1 MRFDVIT
8 LFPAVFPGPLAAG
21 VVGRALEQGLIEIEA
36 HDLRQWGL
44 GAHRQVDDIP
54 YGGGPG
60 MVLRP
65 EPLFEAIRKVREVA
79 GLPRPRG
86 ILLSAHG
93 RRLTAEL
100 VEELAREPRLLL
112 VCGRYEGVDERVS
125 TGLQLDEVSVGDFV
139 VSGGE
144 LPAMMLIEA
153 VARRLPGTLGD
164 PESAVDESF
173 SAGLPEYPHY
183 TRPAVFEGMA
193 VPEVLRSGDH
203 AKIASWRA
211 EAAMERAR
219 RLRPDLLTGAGRERA
234 AEPAARD
241 EERGSG
247 AAVAGVPLGGK
258 Q

>member
-1 MRFDVIT
+1 MRFEVIT
-8 LFPAVFPGPLAAG
+8 LFPDVFPGPLAAG

-36 HDLRQWGL
+36 HDLRRWGL
-44 GAHRQVDDIP
+44 GVHRQVDDIP

-65 EPLFEAIRKVREVA
+65 EPLFQAVRAVEESGA
-79 GLPRPRG
+79 LPRPRG

-93 RRLTAEL
+93 RRLTSEL

-112 VCGRYEGVDERVS
+112 VCGRYEGVDERVRS
-125 TGLQLDEVSVGDFV
+125 GLGLDEISLGDFV

-153 VARRLPGTLGD
+153 VARHLPGTLGD
-164 PESAVDESF
+164 PESALDESF
-173 SAGLPEYPHY
+173 TAGLPEYPHY
-183 TRPAVFEGMA
+183 TRPAVFEGME

-203 AKIASWRA
+203 AKIASWRR
-211 EAAMERAR
+211 EAARERAQ
-219 RLRPDLLTGAGRERA
+219 RLRPDLLEGTSQQRAAAPAGRE
-234 AEPAARD
+234 EVK
-241 EERGSG
+241 GSG
-247 AAVAGVPLGGK
+247 AAVAGVPLGGA

>member
-8 LFPAVFPGPLAAG
+8 LFPAVFPGPLSAG
-21 VVGRALEQGLIEIEA
+21 VVGRALEQGLIEIQT
-36 HDLRQWGL
+36 HDLRQWGR
-44 GAHRQVDDIP
+44 GVHRQVDDVP

-65 EPLFEAIRKVREVA
+65 EPLFDAVRAVRDEV
-79 GLPRPRG
+79 GSPEPRG
-86 ILLSAHG
+86 VLLSAHG
-93 RRLTAEL
+93 RELTNQLVEEL
-100 VEELAREPRLLL
+100 VEEPGLMLI
-112 VCGRYEGVDERVS
+112 CGRYEGVDERVH
-125 TGLQLDEVSVGDFV
+125 TGLELDEISVGDFV

-153 VARRLPGTLGD
+153 VARRIPGTLGD
-164 PESAVDESF
+164 PESALDESF

-183 TRPAVFEGMA
+183 TRPAVFEGME

-219 RLRPDLLTGAGRERA
+219 RLRPDLLGDRGPEARATAGEDL
-234 AEPAARD
+234 E
-241 EERGSG
+241 SG
-247 AAVAGVPLGGK
+247 AAVAGVPLGGVE
-258 Q
+258 

>member
-8 LFPAVFPGPLAAG
+8 LFPEIFPGPLAAG
-21 VVGRALEQGLIEIEA
+21 VVGRALEQGLIEIET
-36 HDLRQWGL
+36 HDLRQFGL
-44 GAHRQVDDIP
+44 GVHRQVDDVP

-65 EPLFEAIRKVREVA
+65 EPLFQAVRSIRDA
-79 GLPRPRG
+79 PGMPSPRG

-93 RRLTAEL
+93 RKLSADL
-100 VEELAREPRLLL
+100 VEELSREVALLL
-112 VCGRYEGVDERVS
+112 VCGRYEGVDERVR
-125 TGLQLDEVSVGDFV
+125 TGLRLEEVSVGDFV

-153 VARRLPGTLGD
+153 VARHLPGTLGD
-164 PESAVDESF
+164 PESALDESF
-173 SAGLPEYPHY
+173 SGGLPEYPHY

-203 AKIASWRA
+203 AKIARWRA
-211 EAAMERAR
+211 EAALERAH
-219 RLRPDLLTGAGRERA
+219 RLRPDLLGAVQGKGA
-234 AEPAARD
+234 AETTDREENRDAA
-241 EERGSG
+241 
-247 AAVAGVPLGGK
+247 ATGVPLGGA